1 MRAATRAAAAALVL
15 ATGLL
20 LAGCAAQWAYR
31 KGNSEAR
38 KGNWDMA
45 VARYTKALQKDP
57 DNIGYK
63 IALENARVRASRQHY
78 DQARKHL
85 AAEELER
92 AADELSIAVKYDESN
107 KSAAEDLVLVRDRI
121 RRLEEE
127 KARLSEFEAMKQRAQ
142 LRVPVPQLAD
152 AARAGIP
159 ISLNFTETS
168 LEKVFQTMGKLTGVN
183 VLMDPDFR
191 DKRVNVNLTGVTF
204 EQALDQLTRMNG
216 LFYKV
221 LDQNSIIIVNETP
234 QKRRRYDDEVVRTF
248 YLQNAETDDVL
259 NQIRTVAGIQKAV
272 ANKALA
278 AVTVLATPEKVAIAE
293 RIVEANDKT
302 KGEVMVEVQILEVNR
317 SRMKQYGIELS
328 NYSASLTLSPTGAQG
343 EVSDGSLN
351 IRAHLLSSL
360 NLSDYVVNIPSTVLT
375 RFLQTDS
382 TTKLLAAPKLRA
394 AEGKKTELKIVSQI
408 PVPTTTF
415 QSTTTGSA
423 TFTPIQQ
430 VQYKDVGVVLGLT
443 PKISPGGEVVLEV
456 EAEFSL
462 VGENRAVGDNQ
473 VLPTFLTRN
482 LKGMLRLRDG
492 STSLIGG
499 LIQGRDAAS
508 LSGPLGLASVPLI
521 GSVFGSR
528 SRTREDQE
536 IVISI
541 TPHIVRA
548 PKLTEEDLA
557 PLLVG
562 PDEARK
568 VPGARPPLFGPTPS
582 PQPSP
587 PPAPKA
593 PPETTGAALPTP
605 PPAAPA
611 PSRPAPSP
619 PPTPRIE
626 IPPPMAPPSEQAPA
640 APEPMPATV
649 PIPAPASP
657 SPTPT
662 PPPGTER
669 TQAPPRAQALM
680 ARFTPPQIMPKTGET
695 GSFSIVLLGAE
706 NVTAIEA
713 VLSWDPAALE
723 VTDAAAGA
731 LLTLDG
737 TAVNVQ
743 RQLEYGKAR
752 VKFTRPKGVSG
763 SGAVVTLTVKAL
775 KAGFGLVNLDG
786 LTVTTPE
793 RDESAYVAGQ
803 GRVLVTQ

>member
-1 MRAATRAAAAALVL
+1 MRPRLRLPAVLAVTAALL
-15 ATGLL
+15 CW
-20 LAGCAAQWAYR
+20 GCAAHWAYR

-45 VARYTKALQKDP
+45 VARYTKALQNDP
-57 DNIGYK
+57 DNIAYK
-63 IALENARVRASRQHY
+63 IALENARVQASRQHY
-78 DQARKHL
+78 DEARKHL

-92 AADELSIAVKYDESN
+92 AADELEIAAKYDASN
-107 KSAAEDLVLVRDRI
+107 KSASDDLLLVREQI
-121 RRLEEE
+121 RKREQE
-127 KARLSEFEAMKQRAQ
+127 KARLSDYDALRQRAQ

-191 DKRVNVNLTGVTF
+191 DKRVTVNLTNVTF
-204 EQALDQLTRMNG
+204 EQALDQLTVMNG

-221 LDQNSIIIVNETP
+221 INQNSIIIVNETP
-234 QKRRRYDDEVVRTF
+234 QKRRRYDEEVVRTF
-248 YLQNAETDDVL
+248 YLQHAETDDVL

-272 ANKALA
+272 ANKGLG
-278 AVTVLATPEKVAIAE
+278 AVTVLATPEKMAIAS
-293 RIVEANDKT
+293 RIVEANDKAR
-302 KGEVMVEVQILEVNR
+302 GEVMVEVQIIEVNR
-317 SRMKQYGIELS
+317 TKLKEYGIELS
-328 NYSASLTLSPTGAQG
+328 NYGASVTLSPTGQQG
-343 EVSDGSLN
+343 EVTDGTLN

-360 NLSDYVVNIPSTVLT
+360 NLSDYVVSIPASVLT

-382 TTKLLAAPKLRA
+382 TTRLLAAPKLRA

-415 QSTTTGSA
+415 QSTTSGSA

-430 VQYKDVGVVLGLT
+430 VQYKDVGVLLGLT
-443 PKISPGGEVVLEV
+443 PKITPAGEVVLEV

-462 VGENRAVGDNQ
+462 QGEDRAVGGNQ

-482 LKGMLRLRDG
+482 LKGILRLRDG
-492 STSLIGG
+492 TTSLIGG
-499 LIQGRDAAS
+499 LISGREAET
-508 LSGPLGLASVPLI
+508 LSGPLGISSIPVI
-521 GSVFGSR
+521 GSVFGK
-528 SRTREDQE
+528 RTKGKEDRE

-541 TPHIVRA
+541 APHIVRA
-548 PKLTEEDLA
+548 PKFSDEDLA

-562 PDEARK
+562 PDEARR
-568 VPGARPPLFGPTPS
+568 VPGARPPLFGPASPPPPEPSPSPAPTPSAPATPEPAPTPS
-582 PQPSP
+582 PTPVATPTPAHETP
-587 PPAPKA
+587 P
-593 PPETTGAALPTP
+593 P
-605 PPAAPA
+605 PPAAPLPTPTA
-611 PSRPAPSP
+611 PPTEP
-619 PPTPRIE
+619 PP
-626 IPPPMAPPSEQAPA
+626 A
-640 APEPMPATV
+640 
-649 PIPAPASP
+649 ASP
-657 SPTPT
+657 SPVPR
-662 PPPGTER
+662 PDRG
-669 TQAPPRAQALM
+669 QAPPRGQTLM
-680 ARFTPPQIMPKTGET
+680 ARFTPPQIMPKVGEA

-713 VLSWDPAALE
+713 IISYDPSALN
-723 VTDAAAGA
+723 VKDIAAGA

-737 TAVNVQ
+737 APVRVE

-752 VKFTRPKGVSG
+752 VKFARQTGVSG
-763 SGAVVTLTVKAL
+763 SGAVATLTVEAL

-786 LTVTTPE
+786 MTVTTPE